1 LPIISQIN
9 VVQVRDGLAAMSSIL
24 SKPAHG
30 TPPAAEIAFG
40 ALFLLLLWGEAVNM
54 PLNG

>member
-24 SKPAHG
+24 SKPAHR
-30 TPPAAEIAFG
+30 TPPAAEIASV
-40 ALFLLLLWGEAVNM
+40 ALFLLLLWGKAVNM